1 MHRVRPVCRVRLAGE
16 DAKVMAATNILLL
29 TGAPGV
35 GKTTVLRKVAAGLS
49 GKRVAGFYTEEIR
62 TPDGERGGFR
72 IAGFDGRSGVMAQA
86 GFPGPH
92 RVGRYGVDV
101 AVIDALAP
109 SFLAPEPSV
118 DIYLVDEIGKM
129 ECLSEKF
136 VAAMRGLLEAGKPVV
151 ATVALHG
158 EGFIDEIKRRPDVQ
172 MWQVTRTNRD
182 ILANDILA
190 WLSPPY
196 ERSPKIE
203 N

>member
-1 MHRVRPVCRVRLAGE
+1 MPRVRALRRVWLAAE
-16 DAKVMAATNILLL
+16 NAKVMASNILLL
-29 TGAPGV
+29 TGTPGI
-35 GKTTVLRKVAAGLS
+35 GKTTVLREVATRLS
-49 GKRVAGFYTEEIR
+49 GRKLAGFYTEEIR
-62 TPDGERGGFR
+62 TPDGERSGFL

-101 AVIDALAP
+101 AAIDALAP
-109 SFLAPEPSV
+109 SFLAPEPSIDV
-118 DIYLVDEIGKM
+118 YLVDEIGKM

-158 EGFIDEIKRRPDVQ
+158 KGFIDEIKRRPDVQ
-172 MWQVTRTNRD
+172 MWQVTRANRD
-182 ILANDILA
+182 KLANDILA
-190 WLSPPY
+190 WLVRPH

>member
-1 MHRVRPVCRVRLAGE
+1 M
-16 DAKVMAATNILLL
+16 KAASHTLLL
-29 TGAPGV
+29 TGTPGI
-35 GKTTVLRKVAAGLS
+35 GKTTVLREVAARLS
-49 GKRVAGFYTEEIR
+49 GCKVGGFYTEEIR
-62 TPDGERGGFR
+62 TPDGERSGFR
-72 IAGFDGRSGVMAQA
+72 IAGFDGRRAVMAQTE
-86 GFPGPH
+86 FPGPH

-101 AVIDALAP
+101 AAIDALAP
-109 SFLAPEPSV
+109 SFLAPAAPVE
-118 DIYLVDEIGKM
+118 IYLVDEIGKM

-136 VAAMRGLLEAGKPVV
+136 VAAMRGLLDAGKPVV

-190 WLSPPY
+190 WLTPSH

-203 N
+203 D